1 MIMTIAINKQLI
13 FLLFTGVFWALL
25 CSVTRAEDGYCSG
38 ASVISTAAQVQ
49 GVKSVPVNSVR
60 LQNTRSDCGDW
71 AEGAVTWF
79 TFDSGNAN
87 AMLATAI
94 AAQVSEATVT
104 IVTESGNSYAE
115 SDVLTLISVDT
126 P

>member
-1 MIMTIAINKQLI
+1 MTIVVNKQLLT
-13 FLLFTGVFWALL
+13 LLFSVVFFALL
-25 CSVTRAEDGYCSG
+25 CSMSRAEDGYCSG
-38 ASVISTAAQVQ
+38 ALVISTAAQVQ

-71 AEGAVTWF
+71 AEGSITWF
-79 TFDSGNAN
+79 IFDSGNAN
-87 AMLATAI
+87 AMLATAM
-94 AAQVSEATVT
+94 AAQVSEASVT

-115 SDVLTLISVDT
+115 SDILTLISVDT